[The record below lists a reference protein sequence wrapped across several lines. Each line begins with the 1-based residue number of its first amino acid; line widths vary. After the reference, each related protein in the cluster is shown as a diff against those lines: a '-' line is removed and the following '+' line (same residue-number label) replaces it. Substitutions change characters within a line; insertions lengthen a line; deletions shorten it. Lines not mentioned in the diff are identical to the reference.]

1 MTIWNLNIDILIE
14 ITLKI
19 NSYNTDLA
27 DFKIQ
32 MNSKSK
38 KYTKYGKLSYRWKY
52 FTKILSR
59 YLGEFLGNN
68 TYFKLYTLTITI

>member
-14 ITLKI
+14 ITLQI

-38 KYTKYGKLSYRWKY
+38 KYTEYGKLSYR
-52 FTKILSR
+52 
-59 YLGEFLGNN
+59 
-68 TYFKLYTLTITI
+68 